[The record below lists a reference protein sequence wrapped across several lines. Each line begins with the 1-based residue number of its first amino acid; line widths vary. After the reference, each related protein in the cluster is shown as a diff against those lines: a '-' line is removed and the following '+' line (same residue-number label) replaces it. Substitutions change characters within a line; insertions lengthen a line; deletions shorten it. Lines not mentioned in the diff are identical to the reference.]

1 MLLSVRQL
9 SLPRSSLWHL
19 AVSIHL
25 CLLQGLV
32 QRFVSRKVLWM
43 SAVHAVA
50 ELDALMSLATAAVSS
65 DGPMCRPVFHPAS
78 EQGGFMRA
86 GQLRHPAGITGR
98 DSTFV
103 ANDISLGGE
112 SPGFLLLTGP
122 NMGGKSTL
130 LRQVCLAAILAQVGG
145 MAGLQ

>member
-1 MLLSVRQL
+1 MA
-9 SLPRSSLWHL
+9 HK
-19 AVSIHL
+19 A
-25 CLLQGLV
+25 
-32 QRFVSRKVLWM
+32 LWM

-50 ELDALMSLATAAVSS
+50 ELDALMALATAAVSS

-78 EQGGFMRA
+78 DKGGFFRA
-86 GQLRHPAGITGR
+86 SQLRHPAGITGR

-103 ANDISLGGE
+103 ANDISLGGS
-112 SPGFLLLTGP
+112 SPCFLLLTGP

-145 MAGLQ
+145 VAAGAAPSHAVGRRLVMQ